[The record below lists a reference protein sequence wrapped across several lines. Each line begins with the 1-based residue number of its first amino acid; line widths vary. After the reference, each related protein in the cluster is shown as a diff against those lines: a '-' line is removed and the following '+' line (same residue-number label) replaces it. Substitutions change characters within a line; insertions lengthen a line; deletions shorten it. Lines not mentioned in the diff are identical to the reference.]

1 MEQEFPGATIL
12 LGHLQPVK
20 RPHVSFEVM
29 KQQIMSSAGN
39 MGEKS
44 PVMIAS
50 VRGKGIQTEG
60 LTLHSWSQPEL
71 AAKCQLA
78 GWDVS
83 RDIIARIECRTRWVG
98 DFELA
103 ILADVLKVEI
113 TELLPQRRNVKKGS
127 RNVPSGANIVSFLPQ
142 EIVSLRAAETP
153 PSANSRKRKPG
164 KK

>member
-1 MEQEFPGATIL
+1 
-12 LGHLQPVK
+12 
-20 RPHVSFEVM
+20 VSSVDFHTGKKALNVSGP
-29 KQQIMSSAGN
+29 QIRRIRNA
-39 MGEKS
+39 
-44 PVMIAS
+44 
-50 VRGKGIQTEG
+50 
-60 LTLHSWSQPEL
+60 HCWSQPEL

-127 RNVPSGANIVSFLPQ
+127 KNVPSGANIVSFLPQ
-142 EIVSLRAAETP
+142 EIVALRAAETP
-153 PSANSRKRKPG
+153 PSASSRKRKPG
-164 KK
+164 KKK